1 MSNATLHHCVHCA
14 QWHATHCTVTR
25 LGQWEGQWSVLL
37 IAAARLRECF
47 SAPLHCFHLRDICQ
61 KTNMAFSH
69 FAFLKRLVPKN
80 VWWDTKIWLGY
91 PLYRNLG
98 IIMLSSSSASLASC
112 GWLGLPFF
120 RTGLSDRWMA
130 VAATI
135 PWPPMPSGGPMGGR
149 LDPRGPYT
157 TNH

>member
-1 MSNATLHHCVHCA
+1 MLYTALWPGWC
-14 QWHATHCTVTR
+14 HAIHCTLQTM

-47 SAPLHCFHLRDICQ
+47 SAPLLPPPWHLSKNKYVPYWHSAALHLKKISAN
-61 KTNMAFSH
+61 KYLASHENMIRVS
-69 FAFLKRLVPKN
+69 
-80 VWWDTKIWLGY
+80 T
-91 PLYRNLG
+91 YRNLG

-112 GWLGLPFF
+112 AWLGLPFF

-135 PWPPMPSGGPMGGR
+135 PWPPMPPGGPMGGR

-157 TNH
+157 TKH